1 MNSTAARDFERN
13 PRRGIANALE
23 ESARQRPLRTLA
35 VSAGT
40 GFVLGGGLRSR
51 LGLALALFL
60 GRSFAG
66 TAAMNMIETMTEQH
80 GSRHRAYQR

>member
-1 MNSTAARDFERN
+1 MNAPAAGDLERDSTVGLAD
-13 PRRGIANALE
+13 ALE
-23 ESARQRPLRTLA
+23 DSARRRPLRALA

-51 LGLALALFL
+51 VGLALALFV

-66 TAAMNMIETMTEQH
+66 PALMSMIEAMTEQH
-80 GSRHRAYQR
+80 GDRHRAY

>member
-1 MNSTAARDFERN
+1 MNSTAARNFERN
-13 PRRGIANALE
+13 PARGIASALG
-23 ESARQRPLRTLA
+23 ESARQRPLRALA

-66 TAAMNMIETMTEQH
+66 TAVMNMIEATTGQH
-80 GSRHRAYQR
+80 GSRHRAY

>member
-1 MNSTAARDFERN
+1 MNSTAARDLERN
-13 PRRGIANALE
+13 SQRGIANALE
-23 ESARQRPLRTLA
+23 ESARQRPLRALA

-51 LGLALALFL
+51 MGLALAMFL

-66 TAAMNMIETMTEQH
+66 TAVMNTIEAMTEQH
-80 GSRHRAYQR
+80 GNRHRAY